1 MIYTDICP
9 VIFRKWKTGGVIA
22 LFPATAYN
30 TDPTLCMSYEHV
42 GQHGAADDRGII
54 AMTIPAS
61 PEEYG
66 DLKAELESIGY
77 NLKIYQRETPALF
90 EARMAQIRE
99 WNS

>member
-1 MIYTDICP
+1 
-9 VIFRKWKTGGVIA
+9 
-22 LFPATAYN
+22 
-30 TDPTLCMSYEHV
+30 
-42 GQHGAADDRGII
+42 
-54 AMTIPAS
+54 MTTPAS